1 MAYETGSATG
11 VNDLVNKLATFIEA
25 NGWTRDSLGDE
36 GTGRRYHAHNGS
48 VYVNMRSFNSEAVTT
63 NIQNGSNSTLSH
75 SIAFN
80 VGSGYSGASAWYN
93 QAGTPQNSAAVKST
107 SGVHLITGAIPAY
120 HFFAHNAGDNI
131 FVVIEYASGMYQR
144 FGFGTLTKY
153 GSYTGG
159 EYMVG
164 NSRGHGTITAELSGI
179 GFFRG
184 VGGSGGT
191 MPAYVNVDVDAES
204 GWHYNST
211 ASYGATRRPIT
222 EYTIHKAVSRIARIM
237 PNTHN
242 GLVVKDPV
250 IACVERSTTSDGIF
264 SPIGELPGV
273 FYTSLANL
281 VPSQQVTFGSEDYR
295 VFPFLS
301 KATTDTGFAAGSNTG
316 WSGFAVKE

>member
-48 VYVNMRSFNSEAVTT
+48 VYVNIRSFNSEAVTT

-75 SIAFN
+75 SVAFN

-93 QAGTPQNSAAVKST
+93 QAGTPQNSSGVKST
-107 SGVHLITGAIPAY
+107 SGIHLVTGAIPAY
-120 HFFAHNAGDNI
+120 HFFAHNSGDSI
-131 FVVIEYASGMYQR
+131 FVVVEYASGVYQR
-144 FGFGTLTKY
+144 FGFGTLDKY
-153 GSYTGG
+153 GTYTGG

-164 NSRGHGTITAELSGI
+164 TNRGHGTTTSQLADI

-184 VGGSGGT
+184 ATSVI
-191 MPAYVNVDVDAES
+191 PAFVNVDVDAES
-204 GWHYNST
+204 GWHYNVA
-211 ASYGATRRPIT
+211 ASYGATRRPIV
-222 EYTIHKAVSRIARIM
+222 EYTIHKTISRTGRVM

-242 GLVVKDPV
+242 GLLVKDPV

-281 VPSQQVTFGSEDYR
+281 VPGQQVTFGSEDYR

-301 KATTDTGFAAGSNTG
+301 KAATPAAVVSGVSTG
-316 WSGFAVKE
+316 WDGFAVKE